1 MPPASSI
8 GNRSPSLKADDE
20 TAPLLSYVEPAP
32 IAEPY
37 DHPNQLH
44 QSQNGQ
50 HANYDEDEDRPL
62 PKAQVFLLC
71 FASCVAPIAFFSII
85 PYITFMIERVGGVNK
100 EDVGFYAGLTESLFS
115 ATQMCVM
122 ILWGKVGNLCATW
135 LMRIA
140 LLIQLLGL

>member
-62 PKAQVFLLC
+62 PKAQVVLLC